1 MKLGIIGTG
10 KMGKALINGIKKN
23 AIDVEIFAFDINPS
37 CLEEVK
43 NFNIETYS
51 SPQEVVIRSE
61 IIIVAVK
68 PQNMCSVLE
77 QVATAI
83 RPEQILISI
92 AAGISIADIT
102 SIVKNTS
109 KIVRVMPNTPAL
121 VGSGISAICVGNELL
136 DNEKTEVCS
145 IFESVGEV
153 ILLSED
159 KMDAVTALSGSG
171 PAYVYLMIEALS
183 DAGVNLGLARQ
194 DALKLAV
201 YTLIGAARM
210 VHETGLH
217 PAVLKDMVTSPAG
230 TTIAGLQVLEKGA
243 FRGLVMDAVEA
254 ACKRCYD
261 LRQGK

>member
-1 MKLGIIGTG
+1 
-10 KMGKALINGIKKN
+10 
-23 AIDVEIFAFDINPS
+23 
-37 CLEEVK
+37 
-43 NFNIETYS
+43 
-51 SPQEVVIRSE
+51 
-61 IIIVAVK
+61 
-68 PQNMCSVLE
+68 
-77 QVATAI
+77 
-83 RPEQILISI
+83 
-92 AAGISIADIT
+92 
-102 SIVKNTS
+102 
-109 KIVRVMPNTPAL
+109 
-121 VGSGISAICVGNELL
+121 
-136 DNEKTEVCS
+136 
-145 IFESVGEV
+145 
-153 ILLSED
+153 
-159 KMDAVTALSGSG
+159 MDAVTALSGSG